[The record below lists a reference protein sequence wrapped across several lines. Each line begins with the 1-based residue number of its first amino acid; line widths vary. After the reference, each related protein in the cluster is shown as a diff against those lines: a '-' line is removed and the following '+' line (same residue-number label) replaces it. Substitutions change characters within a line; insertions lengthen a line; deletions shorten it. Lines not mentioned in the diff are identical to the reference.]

1 MRGARYPL
9 GMTQPTPGAFGRILV
24 GVDFSPASDH
34 ALAVVRARFPQA
46 QRCLVHVTD
55 ARAVAA
61 PDLMG
66 GLTPVLPDPALLNT
80 LGAQVS
86 SAEEAPHEDAPH
98 EDAPHAEAPP
108 EQTSV
113 EESTLEQ
120 APQPGPVEVPA
131 QVTGRAARRRRRRRA
146 DREALAARS
155 RTAPRDGHDA

>member
-80 LGAQVS
+80 LGAQDDRRLNELAQPGEETELLTGDPVTGLLEAAARWGADLLAVGTHSRGAVEHFFLGS
-86 SAEEAPHEDAPH
+86 SAEKLVSRSPVPVLSVRL
-98 EDAPHAEAPP
+98 P
-108 EQTSV
+108 E
-113 EESTLEQ
+113 
-120 APQPGPVEVPA
+120 
-131 QVTGRAARRRRRRRA
+131 
-146 DREALAARS
+146 S
-155 RTAPRDGHDA
+155 R